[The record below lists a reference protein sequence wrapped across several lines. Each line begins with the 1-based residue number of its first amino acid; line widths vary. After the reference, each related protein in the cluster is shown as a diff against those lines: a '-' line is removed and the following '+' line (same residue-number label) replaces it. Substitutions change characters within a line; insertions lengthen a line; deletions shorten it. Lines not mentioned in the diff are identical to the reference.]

1 MLRRGAIV
9 VGLLAWAGCSSV
21 VPALRDR
28 TNALLADYRSRTPAP
43 VAAPETPGQRA
54 WDVGQYVVFSVKR
67 EGQVGLVRY
76 AIEER
81 TKEGVW
87 LGVQELSFTTQTS
100 WRVLLQRD
108 PKQAGE
114 LVTLARRAIVSPQGE
129 PTRIYDFEVDG
140 NEVVARMREAMEPLW
155 AGFLATPALEGERTT
170 VTTAAGRFDGA
181 SPTQVRLLVLG
192 EVSDFIGRRSDA
204 VPING
209 LIEGHTADDTASI
222 ELVEFGD
229 DAASSLF

>member
-1 MLRRGAIV
+1 MLRRVAIV
-9 VGLLAWAGCSSV
+9 VGWWALAGCSSV
-21 VPALRDR
+21 NPALRDR
-28 TNALLADYRSRTPAP
+28 TNALLADYRGRTPAAI
-43 VAAPETPGQRA
+43 AAPESPGPRA
-54 WDVGQYVVFSVKR
+54 WEVGQYVVFSVKR
-67 EGQVGLVRY
+67 DGDVGLVRY
-76 AIEER
+76 AVEER

-87 LGVQELSFTTQTS
+87 LGIQELSFTTQKS

-108 PKQAGE
+108 PTQAGE

-140 NEVVARMREAMEPLW
+140 NEVVAHMREAMEPLW
-155 AGFLATPALEGERTT
+155 AGFLATPTLDGERTT
-170 VTTAAGRFDGA
+170 VTTAAGRFDVTA
-181 SPTQVRLLVLG
+181 PTQVRLLVLG

-209 LIEGHTADDTASI
+209 LVVGQTADKTASI
-222 ELVEFGD
+222 DLVEFGD